1 MMLNYKTILVSDANA
16 TLTDEEHNAALAN
29 VLVTFGDV
37 LSTDETIAGLAAGSG
52 IVKRAAAG

>member
-1 MMLNYKTILVSDANA
+1 MLNYKTLLVSDANA

-37 LSTDETIAGLAAGSG
+37 LSTHEVLAALAAG
-52 IVKRAAAG
+52 RATHAA